1 MKGKAVQH
9 LIHLL
14 KESFRE
20 IKRAYKK
27 ATEEKSPA
35 GSALY
40 LADNYYILERE
51 YKNILVKLRFIKTLP
66 SGEDGLPRVFWEAKR
81 CAEKAA
87 QAGGK
92 VSFEDG
98 DFSFSEAESFEGML
112 RAALLLSAAAYI
124 KNKNEDLGNVLK
136 ALRKLSDVD
145 FEEAL
150 YTLSAAQRIL
160 CKDSVYARSDAETK
174 AEYRRKLHAWASA
187 QKQTEAKAAEEILK
201 KANAENTNV
210 GAVLF
215 AGKTDSKRGKCL
227 LLSEAVLP
235 LLLSVLT
242 AALYKNAW
250 LALLLYFPLWEI
262 GRAFLLFFS
271 GKRTRRRVIP
281 KLTLE
286 ENLPQNAKTVI
297 AVSTL
302 LPKSQSTKALENHLA
317 DLWAAGG
324 EPNVKICVLA
334 DLRSSKSRRRADD
347 RTDIEAAKRMIDSL
361 CKRYGEHFMLFVRP
375 RVYSDTQSEYTGYD
389 RKRGAITA
397 FVRAVKGNADAFEVL
412 YGAANDLSETR
423 FFMALDA
430 DTDLTLGSV
439 RTLLSAALHPLN
451 TPVIDETRRM
461 VTSGYGIFAPKV
473 DTGAAQA
480 LKTGFSRLLAGTGGV
495 SAYDE
500 RAGERYQ
507 DLFGASF
514 FSGKGL
520 INIDAFY
527 SSLDTRFKA
536 EHILSH
542 DILEGEF
549 LRTAFVSASQVTDA
563 FPTDARAYFARLH
576 RWVRGDWQNI
586 VFLFRKPAAL
596 TGNERNPL
604 SAVSKFKLFDNLR
617 RAALPV
623 IAWLLLMLSVLLPAE
638 LRGIILFCAVLSV
651 TINELLA
658 AVFSGLSG
666 GAAAWSSLYYSGGMP
681 NALRFFLQAVAALLL
696 LPETAVTCLDAAVRA
711 LWRTFV
717 SGKNRLEWVTAAD
730 SGASASDFRTAVRCM
745 PSILSAVW
753 LFLFQNPL
761 YILLALLFLG
771 NVLFCVYSGKPRPV
785 RQNAKPNYRTREKL
799 NAYAAAMWD
808 FYKDYCNEENNF
820 LPPDNVQETP
830 VFRVA
835 HRTSPTNI
843 GLMLCCVLAA
853 RDLSFIDSGEL
864 YARLKKSFDSIV
876 RLPRWN
882 GNLLNW
888 YDTKTLEPL
897 EPRYVSTV
905 DSGNFLCCLTAL
917 RQGLTEY
924 VGEAQELREIIRRID
939 GILNSTSLSP
949 LYNPRRNLFH
959 IGFDTGTGKLS
970 ESYYDLLMSEA
981 RMTSYYAVADRHVP
995 KKHWENLGRT
1005 LSKSGRYM
1013 GPVSWTGTMFEFF
1026 MPYLFL
1032 PAYPN
1037 TLSFEALC
1045 YCVHCQRAR
1054 TAKIGLPWG
1063 ISESGFYAFDNQQ
1076 NYRYKAHGVQ
1086 KLGLKRGL
1094 NDDLVLS
1101 PYSSFLALP
1110 LCRKAA
1116 LQNIERLE
1124 ELGLYGKYGFYE
1136 AADFTKIRTDGE
1148 PFAVVRSFMAHHVG
1162 MSMLAVLNALSDN
1175 VMQKRFMQ
1183 SGRMASGKSL
1193 LEEKIPTDVHVF
1205 KTLERKETPERPN
1218 RASAETRR
1226 FDGISPAS
1234 PRVQMLSNGEWTM
1247 ALADC
1252 GAAVTLYRGA
1262 DMTRQSA
1269 DLLRNPLGVYV
1280 IFRAED
1286 GEILSATRA
1295 PDYGSTAQYSA
1306 EFTPHSVLWHAKGKG
1321 VTLKT
1326 EAKVHSR
1333 LPASVYTVTLKNQ
1346 RKQTLRG
1353 DLLFYFE
1360 PSLTAYDKE
1369 IAHPAFSKLFIEGEF
1384 DRENRI
1390 LRFTRR
1396 TREKESPLYLAAGR
1410 TDGGT
1415 FFYEMQREKVLKRPF
1430 GIFSL
1435 PRARVQSNADTG
1447 LVDVCAALSVP
1458 IEAAPKG
1465 QAELSFFLLGAESA
1479 ADLQAGVTEIR
1490 DAGALPKE
1498 KCAPALF
1505 SGDSLQSV
1513 LALSVLP
1520 KLFFETEKSRR
1531 QLWAI
1536 RKNSGGVE
1544 KLWQN
1549 GISGD
1554 FPILYAEIPSVESV
1568 SKISP
1573 YVSIYKRLRH
1583 SGVRTDLVLAYRET
1597 KGYTSPVSD
1606 AVRDLLGA
1614 QGLETAR
1621 HGDGIHTLCLNTAD
1635 EGAILTL
1642 LSSAAFLA
1650 PVGDE
1655 APLLPPV
1662 PFVPQISVPETVKNG
1677 ENRLTRSGYRVESK
1691 GNLPWCCILSN
1702 PSFGTLLSD
1711 SALGFTWAVNSRENK
1726 LTHWSNDTLRDNRSE
1741 MLLLTIDNERID
1753 ALASATAVFESHQA
1767 NYHLEYKGISL
1778 AVRVFVP
1785 ARGMQK
1791 QVSVTMENRSGEGKQ
1806 VALSYYTEPL
1816 LGALPREARFI
1827 KAEKE
1832 RDAIYLSNPYNTGVR
1847 GVSVLRAFGEGETRL
1862 QTDRAAFLS
1871 DREAVSSESAVTCAA
1886 VTKTLILPP
1895 KRMKKIRFVLAF
1907 GRTKQSAEKT
1917 ALLETEPPKSSA
1929 FVEIETGDKS
1939 LDGLFNAFLPN
1950 QIINGRLF
1958 GRTGFYQCGGAY
1970 GFRDQLQDALA
1981 LILTSPEL
1989 ALRQMYRCARAQFR
2003 EGDVLHWWHILPQN
2017 RGKMRG
2023 VRTRYSDDLLW
2034 LPYVTAAYVR
2044 CTGDVS
2050 ALEQKIAYLAG
2061 QELGEHESER
2071 YAEYAA
2077 SEETGTLWEHCK
2089 RAAARAVRTGG
2100 HGLMLIGGGD
2110 WNDGYNTVGAK
2121 GKGESVWLTQFAA
2134 MVLKSLADLAEKI
2147 GDGAADEYREKAE
2160 ALLKAVDEHAWEE
2173 DRYIRAFYDDGGK
2186 MGSASSAECQIDSL
2200 PQSFC
2205 VLSDMPNKAR
2215 RETAL
2220 RTALKHL
2227 VDEENGIVK
2236 LFTPAFDGGD
2246 NRAGYVTA
2254 YPMGLRENGG
2264 QYTHAAAW
2272 LCLAL
2277 FRQGM
2282 ADEGYRLL
2290 QLLNPL
2296 KKYENPDTAAKYK
2309 TEPYYLAG
2317 DVYAAKGHRGRG
2329 GWSLYTGSAGWFYT
2343 AVREEMLGIKSAD
2356 GKLFIKPCLPKEI
2369 PQYKARVVR
2378 NNAEI
2383 AIHVRTR
2390 FPNSMTVDGKNAEF
2404 VPLDGQNHIVILQ

>member
-1 MKGKAVQH
+1 MEAVTN
-9 LIHLL
+9 LKRLL
-14 KESFRE
+14 KKSFRK
-20 IKRAYKK
+20 IKEAYRRA
-27 ATEEKSPA
+27 AAEKNPA

-51 YKNILVKLRFIKTLP
+51 YKNALTALRRIKTLP
-66 SGEDGLPRVFWEAKR
+66 SGENGLPRVFSAARK
-81 CAEKAA
+81 CAETAA
-87 QAGGK
+87 TENGEFY
-92 VSFEDG
+92 FENG
-98 DFSFSEAESFEGML
+98 DFSFSEAESFACML
-112 RAALLLSAAAYI
+112 SAALLFSAAEQVHRQS
-124 KNKNEDLGNVLK
+124 EDLGYVLK
-136 ALRKLSDVD
+136 AVRELTDID
-145 FEEAL
+145 FEAVL

-160 CKDSVYARSDAETK
+160 CKDSVYNSSDAETK
-174 AEYRRKLHAWASA
+174 AEYRRRLHLLANAK
-187 QKQTEAKAAEEILK
+187 KQTEAETAEEILK
-201 KANAENTNV
+201 RAEDRNTHI

-215 AGKTDSKRGKCL
+215 SKTPDSKRGRL
-227 LLSEAVLP
+227 LLFAEAALP
-235 LLLSVLT
+235 LFLSAL
-242 AALYKNAW
+242 AAFFYQNAW
-250 LALLLYFPLWEI
+250 LLLLLYFPLWEI
-262 GRAFLLFFS
+262 GRAFLLFLS
-271 GKRTRRRVIP
+271 GKGTRRRVIP
-281 KLTLE
+281 KLTLKG
-286 ENLPQNAKTVI
+286 NLPQNAKTVI

-302 LPKSQSTKALENHLA
+302 LPKSRSTKALENHLA

-334 DLRSSKSRRRADD
+334 DLRGAESRRRADD
-347 RTDIEAAKRMIDSL
+347 RTDIAAAKRMIDSL
-361 CKRYGEHFMLFVRP
+361 CKQYGEHFMLFVRP
-375 RVYSDTQSEYTGYD
+375 RVYSETQGEYTGRD

-397 FVRAVKGNADAFEVL
+397 FVRAVRGNTSEFEIL
-412 YGAANDLSETR
+412 YGATNELSETQ
-423 FFMALDA
+423 FLMALDA

-451 TPVIDETRRM
+451 APMIDRKRRI
-461 VTSGYGIFAPKV
+461 VTSGYGIFTPKV
-473 DTGAAQA
+473 ATGAAQA

-520 INIDAFY
+520 INIDAYF
-527 SSLDTRFKA
+527 SLLDTRFCS

-549 LRTAFVSASQVTDA
+549 LRTAFVSAAQVTDA
-563 FPTDARAYFARLH
+563 FPTNARAYLARLH

-586 VFLFRKPAAL
+586 VFLFRRPAAL
-596 TGNERNPL
+596 ARDERNPL

-617 RAALPV
+617 RSLLPV
-623 IAWLLLMLSVLLPAE
+623 AAWLLLMLSVFLPVP
-638 LRGIILFCAVLSV
+638 LRGVVIFCAVLSV
-651 TINELLA
+651 TVNELFA

-666 GAAAWSSLYYSGGMP
+666 GAAAWSSLYYSGGTP
-681 NALRFFLQAVAALLL
+681 NALRFLLQGVTALML
-696 LPETAVTCLDAAVRA
+696 LPETAVTCMDAAVRA

-717 SGKNRLEWVTAAD
+717 SGKKRLEWVTAAD
-730 SGASASDFRTAVRCM
+730 SGGNASGFQTAIRCM
-745 PSILSAVW
+745 PSVLSAIW
-753 LFLFQNPL
+753 LLLFQNPL
-761 YILLALLFLG
+761 YTLFALLFLG
-771 NVLFCVYSGKPRPV
+771 NVFFCAASGKPRPA

-808 FYKDYCNEENNF
+808 FYKDCCNEENHF

-830 VFRVA
+830 VLRVA

-853 RDLSFIDSGEL
+853 RDLSFIDSAEM
-864 YARLKKSFDSIV
+864 YERLKKSFDSIV
-876 RLPRWN
+876 RLARWH

-888 YDTKTLEPL
+888 YDTETLEPL

-924 VGEAQELREIIRRID
+924 VGEMPEIREILRRID

-949 LYNPRRNLFH
+949 LYNSQRNLFH
-959 IGFDTGTGKLS
+959 IGFDLGTEKLS

-981 RMTSYYAVADRHVP
+981 RMTSFFAVADRHVP
-995 KKHWENLGRT
+995 KKHWEMLGRT

-1045 YCVHCQRAR
+1045 YCVHCQRER

-1063 ISESGFYAFDNQQ
+1063 VSESGYYAFDNQQ
-1076 NYRYKAHGVQ
+1076 NYQYKAHGVQ

-1110 LCRKAA
+1110 LCRKTA

-1124 ELGLYGKYGFYE
+1124 KLGLYGKYGFYE
-1136 AADFTKIRTDGE
+1136 AADFTKSRTDGA

-1183 SGRMASGKSL
+1183 GGRMASGKSL
-1193 LEEKIPTDVHVF
+1193 LEEKIPTEVHVF
-1205 KTLERKETPERPN
+1205 KALERKETPERPN
-1218 RASAETRR
+1218 RTSAEPRR
-1226 FDGISPAS
+1226 FDGVSPVS
-1234 PRVQMLSNGEWTM
+1234 PRVQLLSNGAWTV
-1247 ALADC
+1247 AAADC

-1262 DMTRQSA
+1262 DVTRRSA

-1280 IFRAED
+1280 LFRSEN
-1286 GEILSATRA
+1286 GEILPATRA
-1295 PDYGSTAQYSA
+1295 PDYGSTAQFSA

-1321 VTLKT
+1321 AKLRT
-1326 EAKVHSR
+1326 EAKVHFR
-1333 LPASVYTVTLKNQ
+1333 LPASVYTVTLKNP

-1353 DLLFYFE
+1353 ELLFYFE
-1360 PSLTAYDKE
+1360 PSLTAYDRE
-1369 IAHPAFSKLFIEGEF
+1369 IAHPAFSKLFIEGAF
-1384 DRENRI
+1384 DRENQI

-1396 TREKESPLYLAAGR
+1396 TREREAPLYLAAGR
-1410 TDGGT
+1410 TDGGA
-1415 FFYEMQREKVLKRPF
+1415 FAFEMQREKVLKRPF

-1435 PRARVQSNADTG
+1435 PRARVQSKSDTG

-1465 QAELSFFLLGAESA
+1465 QTEISFFLLGAESA
-1479 ADLQAGVTEIR
+1479 ADLYAGVAEIR
-1490 DAGALPKE
+1490 DEGASPKE

-1531 QLWAI
+1531 QLSAMQ
-1536 RKNSGGVE
+1536 KNSGGAE
-1544 KLWQN
+1544 NLWQN

-1554 FPILYAEIPSVESV
+1554 FPILYAEIPSPESV
-1568 SKISP
+1568 SKIAP
-1573 YVSIYKRLRH
+1573 YVSIYKKLRL
-1583 SGVRTDLVLAYRET
+1583 SGLRTDLVLAYRET
-1597 KGYTSPVSD
+1597 EGYTSPVLD
-1606 AVRDLLGA
+1606 AVRDLLRA
-1614 QGLETAR
+1614 QGLETTR
-1621 HGDGIHTLCLNTAD
+1621 RGDGIHMLCLDAAD
-1635 EGAILTL
+1635 ENTVLTL

-1650 PVGDE
+1650 PAGDE

-1662 PFVPQISVPETVKNG
+1662 PFVPQISVPEKAETG
-1677 ENRLTRSGYRVESK
+1677 ENKLTRSGYRVESK
-1691 GNLPWCCILSN
+1691 GILPWCCILSN

-1711 SALGFTWAVNSRENK
+1711 GALGFTWAVNSRENK
-1726 LTHWSNDTLRDNRSE
+1726 LTHWSNDPLRDNRSE
-1741 MLLLTIDNERID
+1741 MLLLTIENERID
-1753 ALASATAVFESHQA
+1753 VLPSATAVFGSNQA
-1767 NYHLEYKGISL
+1767 NYRLEYKKIAL
-1778 AVRVFVP
+1778 TVQVFVP

-1791 QVSVTMENRSGEGKQ
+1791 QVAVTVENRSGEEKQ
-1806 VALSYYTEPL
+1806 VSLSYYTEPL
-1816 LGALPREARFI
+1816 LGALPQEARFI
-1827 KAEKE
+1827 KAEKAK
-1832 RDAIYLSNPYNTGVR
+1832 DTIYLSNPYNTGVR
-1847 GVSVLRAFGEGETRL
+1847 GVSALRAFGAGKGRL

-1871 DREAVSSESAVTCAA
+1871 DKEAISEESAVTCAA
-1886 VTKTLILPP
+1886 VTKTLLLPSG
-1895 KRMKKIRFVLAF
+1895 RSEKIRFVLAF
-1907 GRTKQSAEKT
+1907 GRDKQSAEKT
-1917 ALLETEPPKSSA
+1917 ALLETAPPKSSA

-1939 LDGLFNAFLPN
+1939 LDGLFNRFLPN

-1981 LILTSPEL
+1981 LLLTRPEL

-2003 EGDVLHWWHILPQN
+2003 EGDVLHWWHVLPQN

-2034 LPYVTAAYVR
+2034 LPYVTAEYVR
-2044 CTGDVS
+2044 RTGNAD
-2050 ALEQKIAYLAG
+2050 ALTREIVYLSG
-2061 QELGEHESER
+2061 EELGEQESER

-2077 SEETGTLWEHCK
+2077 SEEKGTLWEHCK
-2089 RAAARAVRTGG
+2089 RAAARAVRTGV

-2134 MVLKSLADLAEKI
+2134 TVLKELADLAEKMK
-2147 GDGAADEYREKAE
+2147 DAVADEYREKAE
-2160 ALLKAVDEHAWEE
+2160 ALLKAVDEHAWED
-2173 DRYIRAFYDDGGK
+2173 DRYIRAFYDDGDK

-2205 VLSDMPNKAR
+2205 VLADMPDRAR

-2236 LFTPAFDGGD
+2236 LFTPAFDGRD
-2246 NRAGYVTA
+2246 SRAGYVTA

-2277 FRQGM
+2277 FRQGL

-2290 QLLNPL
+2290 RLLNPL
-2296 KKYENPDTAAKYK
+2296 EKYENPDMAAKYK
-2309 TEPYYLAG
+2309 AEPYYLAG
-2317 DVYAAKGHRGRG
+2317 DVYAAKGHMGRG

-2343 AVREEMLGIKSAD
+2343 AVLEGMLGFRNAD
-2356 GKLFIKPCLPKEI
+2356 GKLYIEPCLPEEL
-2369 PQYKARVVR
+2369 PQYKARLVLKT
-2378 NNAEI
+2378 AEI
-2383 AIHVRTR
+2383 TIHVRTR
-2390 FPNSMTVDGKNAEF
+2390 FPSAMTVDGKTAEF
-2404 VPLDGQNHIVILQ
+2404 VPLDGQNHTVILQ